1 MLRGLG
7 TLGVVGAVGA
17 TAFTGSSVALNTSF
31 AAANPNVIR
40 NDRGEVE
47 EVSVDPR
54 VYTRWENLD
63 EEPGKLR
70 FILEAGIDGVQ
81 GFAPVYR
88 ETPFLNSG
96 SGSYGTTDRFP
107 DSGRNPLATANSDF
121 YNINS
126 NGDFVDPNDG
136 SKTVRPKVVLFKDG
150 QSAYYDEASDYPDAG
165 GGTGEQHFTG
175 ASLGDDSGD
184 YANGNYGVLG
194 NTEAF
199 DADEDGTTRSQT
211 VKLRLYSVL
220 LKDNSESIMQEEY
233 PAYSGSAGY
242 TYQRLRNIA
251 PNNPIVN
258 VNTAEFTVSAENEAA
273 DSGTGGDANPITN

>member
-7 TLGVVGAVGA
+7 TLGVIGTVGA
-17 TAFTGSSVALNTSF
+17 TTLTGSAAALNTSF
-31 AAANPNVIR
+31 NASSPNVIR
-40 NDRGEVE
+40 NDRGEVT

-81 GFAPVYR
+81 PFAPVYR

-96 SGSYGTTDRFP
+96 SESYGTTDRYP
-107 DSGRNPLATANSDF
+107 GSGRVPLATKNSDF

-126 NGDFVDPNDG
+126 NGDFVSPDDG
-136 SKTVRPKVVLFKDG
+136 SQQVPPKIVLFKDG
-150 QSAYYDEASDYPDAG
+150 LSTYRNEAADYPDAG

-175 ASLGDDSGD
+175 ASLGDDAGD

-194 NTEAF
+194 NTDAF
-199 DADEDGTTRSQT
+199 DVDEDGSTGNQT
-211 VKLRLYSVL
+211 VRLRLYSVL

-251 PNNPIVN
+251 SDNPIVN
-258 VNTAEFTVSAENEAA
+258 ISTAQFTVSTENEAA
-273 DSGTGGDANPITN
+273 DSGSGGNANPIAN